1 MNDVFGSRKFLLVE
15 DFETMRSVIRGLLRR
30 CGAERVDTA
39 ASGDD
44 ATKLLARERYDV
56 VLCDYNL
63 GVGKNGQMLLEESR
77 FKQWITPTTV
87 WIMITAEK
95 NSDMIFVAAEHAPDD
110 YLLKPITEGML
121 QTRLQR
127 LLARKAALA
136 EIVAAMRAK
145 DYARAIYLCNQRK
158 QEGKHVADLLRLQA
172 QAYELNGDAERA
184 ATTYHDVLDRA
195 DVAWAKLGLAK
206 LRAQKGDDDGARVLL
221 EEIVSAHPHYLEAYD
236 GLAQLLERKGDT
248 ALQLEILQRA
258 TRISPNSSARQA
270 ALGSVAARS
279 GDMQLAAQSFQRSI
293 KLSEHSAMRTPTAML
308 GLARVQTET
317 GAPQAAMETL
327 AGVER
332 DFADPQSR
340 LLAKSEALRA
350 HVKAGDEAA
359 VQVAQQQLMDLT
371 VGASEAVPADIA
383 LQVAETLMQ
392 CGRQN
397 VAAELIQFVARNNHE
412 DQTLA
417 ERAQRVFDSGGM
429 GEAGRELLTAS
440 RKQAAEAMSEG
451 VKLLGQGKLPE
462 ALQSMRHARALM
474 PQNPRALLNLA
485 YVAVVSLEKAG
496 WDAPL
501 AEEARSAIT
510 AALALSPGN
519 ARATE
524 LQGKLQKL
532 TPAH

>member
-1 MNDVFGSRKFLLVE
+1 MTDIFSTRKFLLVE

-39 ASGDD
+39 ASGDE
-44 ATKLLARERYDV
+44 ATKLLSRERYDV

-77 FKQWITPTTV
+77 FKQWISPTTV

-110 YLLKPITEGML
+110 YLLKPITEGTL

-136 EIVAAMRAK
+136 EIVAAMQAK
-145 DYARAIYLCNQRK
+145 DYARALHLCNQRK
-158 QEGKHVADLLRLQA
+158 QEGKHLADLLRLQA
-172 QAYELNGDAERA
+172 QAYELNGDLERA
-184 ATTYHDVLDRA
+184 SSTYHDVLDRA
-195 DVAWAKLGLAK
+195 DVAWAKLGIARIK
-206 LRAQKGDDDGARVLL
+206 TQQGDDDGARTLL
-221 EEIVSAHPHYLEAYD
+221 EEIVSAHPQYLEAYD
-236 GLAQLLERKGDT
+236 GLARLLERKGDT
-248 ALQLEILQRA
+248 AQQLEVLQRA
-258 TRISPNSSARQA
+258 TRISPNSSARQT

-279 GDMQLAAQSFQRSI
+279 GDMELAAQSFQRSI
-293 KLSEHSAMRTPTAML
+293 KLSEHSALRTPTAML
-308 GLARVQTET
+308 GLARVQSET
-317 GAPQAAMETL
+317 GEPQAALETL

-359 VQVAQQQLMDLT
+359 VQAAQQQLLELT
-371 VGASEAVPADIA
+371 IGASDAVPTDAA

-397 VAAELIQFVARNNHE
+397 IAADLLQFVARNNHE

-417 ERAQRVFDSGGM
+417 ERAQRVFEAGGM
-429 GEAGRELLTAS
+429 GDAGRELLSAS

-451 VKLLGQGKLPE
+451 VQLLGKGKLPE
-462 ALQSMRHARALM
+462 ALESMRHARGLM
-474 PQNPRALLNLA
+474 PQNVRALLNLA
-485 YVAVVSLEKAG
+485 YVAIVSLEKIG

-501 AEEARSAIT
+501 AEEARTAIT
-510 AALALSPGN
+510 AALGLAPGN